1 MNPHDQVSQRL
12 RLAAYAWVESG
23 NRVLLSRIS
32 PGTPGAGRWTLPG
45 GELHFG
51 EDPSEGVV
59 REIAEETG
67 LDARVGELL
76 AIRSIVLEP
85 EQTVRGDR
93 LHAIGILYRATALDG
108 ELRPETDGSS
118 DMAAWVPFAE
128 LDDLPAVRL
137 LEWARSVLGR

>member
-1 MNPHDQVSQRL
+1 VTDPGGVVQRV
-12 RLAAYAWVESG
+12 RLAAYAWIEAG
-23 NRVLLSRIS
+23 DRVLLSRIAA
-32 PGTPGAGRWTLPG
+32 GTPGAGRWTLPG

-67 LDARVGELL
+67 LDARVGDLV

-93 LHAIGILYRATALDG
+93 LQAVGILYRATVLDG
-108 ELRPETDGSS
+108 ELRPETDGST
-118 DMAAWVPFAE
+118 DLAAWVPFAE
-128 LDDLPAVRL
+128 LDDLPTVRL
-137 LEWARSVLGR
+137 LDWARSVIGR